1 MLDNNNKNV
10 PNNSFIELMRLAF
23 FYVDFNEIPVDHN
36 VKITD
41 NDTFK
46 MRSDPSEFWTL
57 LSCSNIFKI
66 IKIPLCG
73 HVNIY
78 T

>member
-46 MRSDPSEFWTL
+46 MRSDPSEF
-57 LSCSNIFKI
+57 
-66 IKIPLCG
+66 
-73 HVNIY
+73 
-78 T
+78 